1 MGFNVKLA
9 DSLNVMYQ
17 DVVNKH
23 VVAPINTRAYAE
35 AENFVQTHYPKLN
48 DGVMEYL
55 AAYMCVYPDG
65 TICFAPAEK
74 NAVNLICSHDNLI
87 KIVGYNDQ
95 GVIVMDEENAVS
107 QNKESQ
113 ATQKG
118 E

>member
-1 MGFNVKLA
+1 MSFNTRLA

-23 VVAPINTRAYAE
+23 IAAPINTRSYAE
-35 AENFVQTHYPKLN
+35 AENFVQTYYPKLN

-65 TICFAPAEK
+65 TICFAPADK
-74 NAVNLICSHDNLI
+74 NAVNLICSQNDSI

-95 GVIVMDEENAVS
+95 GVIVRDEETKFS
-107 QNKESQ
+107 
-113 ATQKG
+113 QKG

>member
-23 VVAPINTRAYAE
+23 IVAPINTRAYAE

-74 NAVNLICSHDNLI
+74 NAVNLICSQNESI
-87 KIVGYNDQ
+87 KIIGYNDQ
-95 GVIVMDEENAVS
+95 GVIVRDDEMKASE
-107 QNKESQ
+107 
-113 ATQKG
+113 KG